1 MPIGPELLSPIPGPN
16 PGGVNLRHDP
26 IYDKIKEAR
35 REDDE
40 VPQGEWARE
49 LKKADWPLVIK
60 LCSDAVANRSKDL
73 QLVGWLT
80 EALIRREGFAGLRQG
95 IELCRGMLEQFWEN
109 LFPEI
114 EDGDLELRAAPLD
127 WIGGRLDPAL
137 KKVPLAKSGFDWFKY
152 KESRSVGYE
161 SDAGDSDQKREARE
175 RAIAD
180 GKLTAEE
187 FDNAFDGTPRE
198 FYVQAV
204 ADLDACGEAVDALA
218 QVCEARFASS
228 APSFSGLRQTLEDIR
243 AAANVLLTKKRE
255 AEPDHAAIADSQR
268 AEVGQAPAGQ
278 PTSAS
283 GAAAVPTPVPRKAIT
298 AEPADRQDAYARI
311 AAVAAWLRKQDTYSP
326 VPYLMLRA
334 LRWGELRA
342 AGGDVDLNLLE
353 APSTVLRTQ
362 IKRLLNDGKNDELIG
377 VLEDAMAQPC
387 GRAWLD
393 LQRYFC
399 TACDNAGGYD
409 VVKSAVIAEVKA
421 LLADYPGLPQMTLL
435 DDTPTANTETQKWL
449 DSILPSAAPKLDSTY
464 SSPIGDNGSQA
475 TTATPEQAP
484 PDAFEMAEQA
494 IRSGRAEQAI
504 ELLAREGACE
514 RSGRARFQRRVQLAQ
529 ICMAANR
536 EAMARPILEGLAE
549 EIDTRHLDDW
559 ESPEMLAHAL
569 GLLFRCVT
577 KLKESPELKHKLYA
591 RICRLDPVEALQ
603 LTR

>member
-1 MPIGPELLSPIPGPN
+1 L
-16 PGGVNLRHDP
+16 
-26 IYDKIKEAR
+26 A
-35 REDDE
+35 
-40 VPQGEWARE
+40 
-49 LKKADWPLVIK
+49 
-60 LCSDAVANRSKDL
+60 
-73 QLVGWLT
+73 GWLT

-95 IELCRGMLEQFWEN
+95 IELCRGMLEQFWEK

-161 SDAGDSDQKREARE
+161 SDAGDSDQKRETRE

-187 FDNAFDGTPRE
+187 FDNAFNGTPKD

-204 ADLDACGEAVDALA
+204 ADLDACREAVDALA
-218 QVCEARFASS
+218 QACEARFADS
-228 APSFSGLRQTLEDIR
+228 APSFSGLRQTLEDVR
-243 AAANVLLTKKRE
+243 AAANVLLTRKRE
-255 AEPDHAAIADSQR
+255 AEPDTGAIAASQR
-268 AEVGQAPAGQ
+268 AEGEQAPAAQ
-278 PTSAS
+278 PTSA
-283 GAAAVPTPVPRKAIT
+283 VPAPVPGKAIT

-334 LRWGELRA
+334 LRWGELRT
-342 AGGDVDLNLLE
+342 AGSDVDPNLLE
-353 APSTVLRTQ
+353 APSTELRTQ
-362 IKRLLNDGKNDELIG
+362 IKRLSNDGKHDELIG

-399 TACDNAGGYD
+399 TACDNVGGYD
-409 VVKSAVIAEVKA
+409 AVKSAVIAEVKA

-435 DDTPTANTETQKWL
+435 DDTPTANTETQRWL
-449 DSILPSAAPKLDSTY
+449 ASLLPSPRPESAY
-464 SSPIGDNGSQA
+464 SSPVDDNGSQA

-484 PDAFEMAEQA
+484 PDAFEMAQQA
-494 IRSGRAEQAI
+494 MRAGRTEQAI
-504 ELLAREGACE
+504 ELLAREAALE

-529 ICMAANR
+529 VCMAANR
-536 EAMARPILEGLAE
+536 EAMARPILESLAE
-549 EIDTRHLDDW
+549 EIDTRNLDDW

-577 KLKESPELKHKLYA
+577 KLKESPELKHKLYD
-591 RICRLDPVEALQ
+591 RICRLDPAEALA